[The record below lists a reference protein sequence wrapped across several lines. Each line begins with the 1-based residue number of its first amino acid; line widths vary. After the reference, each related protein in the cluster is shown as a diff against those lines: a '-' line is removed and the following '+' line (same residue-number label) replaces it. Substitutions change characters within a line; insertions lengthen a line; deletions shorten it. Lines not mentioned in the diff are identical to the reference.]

1 MVKINL
7 HLGLLL
13 YQKPYNTNTN
23 HNLHTAIHYVTSTHN
38 VVLTIYVNTPQYKVC
53 HTFPFIQIILQI
65 TSSNLII
72 EFRKAKTRF
81 LK

>member
-13 YQKPYNTNTN
+13 YQKPYDTNPN
-23 HNLHTAIHYVTSTHN
+23 HNLDTVVHYVTSTHN
-38 VVLTIYVNTPQYKVC
+38 VVLTLYVNTPQYKVC

-65 TSSNLII
+65 ASLNLII
-72 EFRKAKTRF
+72 EFRKS
-81 LK
+81 